1 MELQLIEIGWDEEDH
16 PRDKDGEW
24 IDKGGEGATKKSK
37 KSKKVKAEPLAP
49 TEPQQVAG
57 PDEEIDHTVNVLGHD
72 INIPVDKDEHDI
84 VDEYLEKNNLFDMID
99 VNDIKDDEYHPL
111 ADRLTNSLEQNIGIV
126 EEPVGSCYLTT
137 NGNWVGGEQIYGY
150 DEDHRPQIRK
160 ALDYAGIKFVGK
172 TEGLDHLEA
181 SAIMDKALRMS
192 GTVRIGA
199 RGDLNLDISKPL
211 TGYQVR
217 AISDYAIMKGLGPD
231 NIIIDTNHVEGLDE
245 KRILRQLGIEDP
257 ESFDD
262 DENET
267 VQNGEFTY
275 KEIKEALLAGDIQN
289 IINRYTDLKRA
300 GIDDNEINRV
310 IIAEFGTN
318 IPYPNFINDWQP
330 PEDIGQ
336 GFVPPIGLEVPDT
349 GFPPQVNDTGYAG
362 GRDITQLPSYKL
374 DEPFYPK
381 PPTQPYHPSD
391 QNWVATGSKV
401 DSQPPTIGVE
411 GHNVTK
417 SVPEWRYD
425 IEDNQMKELVV
436 DRNKKTGQ
444 FVKDGTTKLD
454 LMTDKSLPQALEKAR
469 GEYLH
474 GIPEPHHQTTIEM
487 PHMIID
493 EVDEG
498 DIDDD
503 DDEPPYMMVL
513 SELEPQWAKYH
524 YGGPH
529 QNDDICNKFHMKV
542 FDLND
547 MVHRP
552 IPPSEGLGYTTTHP
566 NCVCYWQEILNPS
579 KTAVASESAQKHLTN
594 VKKMVTRR
602 ANTGELH
609 TIFEDGTLSQR
620 TRKTNPMYREI
631 REAVMEIR
639 HEFEWLTDDYLTKVK
654 QINAPGRMYLI
665 RASGEAITDHRGE
678 GEPYRRWLSPDELH
692 AMART
697 AITKKMDINHKSA
710 PENNYSFN
718 TKSQV
723 LDSEFSK
730 ARNEIQMLINEQD
743 PEIINAI
750 DNQVITAVSINGGS
764 PRTEAVV
771 CPDCPT
777 NNCECFLVPEGVVLG
792 EQDDIALTWVVTD
805 PRGMMWRGMW
815 IPPAVPGV
823 KTTAIQP
830 I

>member
-1 MELQLIEIGWDEEDH
+1 MELELLELEWNEGDH
-16 PRDKDGEW
+16 PRDKDGEFAN
-24 IDKGGEGATKKSK
+24 KGGEEPTKTKKSK
-37 KSKKVKAEPLAP
+37 KTKPITP
-49 TEPQQVAG
+49 TEPQQIAG
-57 PDEEIDHTVNVLGHD
+57 PDEQIDHTVNVRGYD
-72 INIPVDKDEHDI
+72 INIPIDKDEWEI
-84 VDEYLEKNNLFDMID
+84 VDEFMEKNNLFENVD
-99 VNDIKDDEYHPL
+99 VKDINDKEYHQL
-111 ADRLTNSLEQNIGIV
+111 SDRLTNSLENTLGISD
-126 EEPVGSCYLTT
+126 EPYGSAYLTT
-137 NGNWVGGEQIYGY
+137 NGNWVGGG
-150 DEDHRPQIRK
+150 DEDHRPQMRK
-160 ALDYAGIKFVGK
+160 ALDYAGIKLVGK
-172 TEGLDHLEA
+172 TEGLDHL
-181 SAIMDKALRMS
+181 DQTDVLNYALKMS
-192 GTVRIGA
+192 GTIRIGA
-199 RGDLNLDISKPL
+199 RDNLFVDVSKPL
-211 TGYQVR
+211 TGAQVR

-231 NIIIDTNHVEGLDE
+231 NIVIDTNNVEGLDE

-257 ESFDD
+257 DD
-262 DENET
+262 FSDDNYET
-267 VQNGEFTY
+267 EIQNGEFTY

-289 IINRYTDLKRA
+289 LINRYTDLKRA

-310 IIAEFGTN
+310 IIAEFGTD

-330 PEDIGQ
+330 PDDIGQ
-336 GFVPPIGLEVPDT
+336 GFVPPIGLEIPDT

-381 PPTQPYHPSD
+381 PPSIPDPHPN
-391 QNWVATGSKV
+391 QGWNATGSKV
-401 DSQPPTIGVE
+401 DSQPPTIGVT
-411 GHNVTK
+411 GYNVAQ
-417 SVPEWRYD
+417 SIPPWRYD
-425 IEDNQMKELVV
+425 IEDDQMQELIV

-454 LMTDKSLPQALEKAR
+454 LMTDKSLPQAIEKAR

-474 GIPEPHHQTTIEM
+474 GTPEHHHQTVVEM
-487 PHMIID
+487 PHMIISEEPA
-493 EVDEG
+493 EVDE
-498 DIDDD
+498 DDLDDD
-503 DDEPPYMMVL
+503 DDEPPYMAVMQ
-513 SELEPQWAKYH
+513 ELEPQWAKYH

-529 QNDDICNKFHMKV
+529 EQDDICNKFNMKV

-566 NCVCYWQEILNPS
+566 NCPCYWQPIANPS
-579 KTAVASESAQKHLTN
+579 KTAVASESAQRHLTN
-594 VKKMVTRR
+594 IKKMVTRR

-609 TIFEDGTLSQR
+609 TVFEDGTLSQR
-620 TRKTNPMYREI
+620 TRKSNPMYREI

-710 PENNYSFN
+710 PENDYAFN

>member
-1 MELQLIEIGWDEEDH
+1 MELQLIEIEWNEEDH
-16 PRDKDGEW
+16 PRDKDGEFAS
-24 IDKGGEGATKKSK
+24 KGGEGASKTKKSK
-37 KSKKVKAEPLAP
+37 KTKPVSQ
-49 TEPQQVAG
+49 EPQQIAG
-57 PDEEIDHTVNVLGHD
+57 PDEEIDHVVNVAGHD
-72 INIPVDKDEHDI
+72 INIPVGKEQYEYDV
-84 VDEYLEKNNLFDMID
+84 VDEFMTKNNLYEKIKEK
-99 VNDIKDDEYHPL
+99 DIPDTGYHPL
-111 ADRLTNSLEQNIGIV
+111 ADRLTLSLENNIGIV
-126 EEPVGSCYLTT
+126 DEPIGSCYLTSD
-137 NGNWVGGEQIYGY
+137 GNWVGGEGIYGY
-150 DEDHRPQIRK
+150 DEDHRPQMRK
-160 ALDYAGIKFVGK
+160 ALSYAGIKI
-172 TEGLDHLEA
+172 EED
-181 SAIMDKALRMS
+181 SDSSIMLS
-192 GTVRIGA
+192 GMKIAGAVRVGA
-199 RGDLNLDISKPL
+199 RGDLNLDIVKPL
-211 TGYQVR
+211 TSYQVR
-217 AISDYAIMKGLGPD
+217 SISDYAIAKGLGPE
-231 NIIIDTNHVEGLDE
+231 NIIIDTNNIEGLDE
-245 KRILRQLGIEDP
+245 KRILQQLGIEDP

-289 IINRYTDLKRA
+289 LINRYTDLKRA

-330 PEDIGQ
+330 PSDIGQ
-336 GFVPPIGLEVPDT
+336 GFVPPIGLEIPDT
-349 GFPPQVNDTGYAG
+349 GFPPTIDDGYAG
-362 GRDITQLPSYKL
+362 GRDVANLPSYKL

-381 PPTQPYHPSD
+381 PPTQPYHSSD

-401 DSQPPTIGVE
+401 DSQPPTIGVI

-454 LMTDKSLPQALEKAR
+454 LMTDKSLPQAIEKAR

-474 GIPEPHHQTTIEM
+474 GTPKHDHQTVVEM

-498 DIDDD
+498 DLDDD
-503 DDEPPYMMVL
+503 DDEPPYMTVM
-513 SELEPQWAKYH
+513 SEIEPRWAKYH

-529 QNDDICNKFHMKV
+529 LQDDICNKFQMKV

-566 NCVCYWQEILNPS
+566 NCPCYWEMIAKPS
-579 KTAVASESAQKHLTN
+579 KTSVPSPTAQRHLTN

-609 TIFEDGTLSQR
+609 TVHPDGTLSQR

-631 REAVMEIR
+631 REAILEIR
-639 HEFEWLTDDYLTKVK
+639 HEFEWMTDEYLGKIK

-710 PENNYSFN
+710 PENNYLFN

-792 EQDDIALTWVVTD
+792 ETDDIALTWVVTD

-815 IPPAVPGV
+815 IPPAIPGV